1 MKKAIPY
8 YDPILNR
15 TIKPITPNAYKM
27 EFYLSD
33 VFPNASHLKALVVSR
48 DEYAP
53 VRNPNGKPIASPEK
67 AMEHITRLHLRY
79 LEQAGAIVERAAN
92 GEPGRVEISPLVSVR
107 GEGLEDFAGVSI
119 HTPCCILDRSEV
131 DGKESLE
138 PITESVALL
147 RRKEDCY
154 YYVHLSHSS

>member
-15 TIKPITPNAYKM
+15 TIKPIRPNAFKM

-67 AMEHITRLHLRY
+67 AREHITRLHLRY
-79 LEQAGAIVERAAN
+79 LLQAGAIVKGADDKD
-92 GEPGRVEISPLVSVR
+92 PGKVEISPLVSVR
-107 GEGLEDFAGVSI
+107 GEGLEDFAGVTI
-119 HTPCCILDRSEV
+119 QTPCYILDKSEV
-131 DGKESLE
+131 DEKEPLE
-138 PITESVALL
+138 QVTQSVALQ
-147 RRKEDCY
+147 RKENCY
-154 YYVHLSHSS
+154 YYVHLYHSC